1 MREEKKHAEV
11 GKRVRNTR
19 KDQSKAGVINFI
31 LTGLHAACMH
41 CMQSACRA
49 VKIELK
55 PGLNLMRVPDA
66 PQSALIIRMDM
77 QSPLTALHASCM
89 HCMQTCQDC
98 ECCLKSKSLSDMWL
112 PDPYPMQGFLWKGG
126 SSYFTPRW
134 VYAIFQH
141 NIGKLQNGI
150 FQEAI
155 KLICKEFLEQ
165 NGLSKSL
172 KMENIVRSYVW
183 SHSSIVL
190 ASLRGVNPG
199 LRGCNQCYV
208 VFLKIAHYMI
218 NQSYV

>member
-19 KDQSKAGVINFI
+19 KDQSMAGVINFI

-66 PQSALIIRMDM
+66 PQSALIIRMFL

-98 ECCLKSKSLSDMWL
+98 VCCLKSKSLSDMCL

-126 SSYFTPRW
+126 SKLGNRHSLVGALGWQARDGPSWISRSRSFFPCNWITHGTNP
-134 VYAIFQH
+134 AIFH
-141 NIGKLQNGI
+141 LILTPY
-150 FQEAI
+150 EAI
-155 KLICKEFLEQ
+155 NRHLRIL
-165 NGLSKSL
+165 L
-172 KMENIVRSYVW
+172 K
-183 SHSSIVL
+183 
-190 ASLRGVNPG
+190 
-199 LRGCNQCYV
+199 
-208 VFLKIAHYMI
+208 K
-218 NQSYV
+218 

>member
-19 KDQSKAGVINFI
+19 KDQSMAGVINFI
-31 LTGLHAACMH
+31 LTGVHAACMH

-126 SSYFTPRW
+126 SIYCGFHWQLNPQCLPR
-134 VYAIFQH
+134 
-141 NIGKLQNGI
+141 LS
-150 FQEAI
+150 
-155 KLICKEFLEQ
+155 LEMTCFIVTVIVEKQ
-165 NGLSKSL
+165 WHFESPASWIPHWKVQFSDSL
-172 KMENIVRSYVW
+172 GRP
-183 SHSSIVL
+183 L
-190 ASLRGVNPG
+190 LRTLWADPPPPP
-199 LRGCNQCYV
+199 
-208 VFLKIAHYMI
+208 
-218 NQSYV
+218 

>member
-1 MREEKKHAEV
+1 MQFFVWGRWPLILSILGCNWFWCRRKYKPPVTQGVKSGQMREEKKHAEV

-77 QSPLTALHASCM
+77 QSSLTALHASCM

-98 ECCLKSKSLSDMWL
+98 VCCLKSKSLSDMCL

-126 SSYFTPRW
+126 S
-134 VYAIFQH
+134 
-141 NIGKLQNGI
+141 N
-150 FQEAI
+150 
-155 KLICKEFLEQ
+155 
-165 NGLSKSL
+165 
-172 KMENIVRSYVW
+172 M
-183 SHSSIVL
+183 
-190 ASLRGVNPG
+190 
-199 LRGCNQCYV
+199 
-208 VFLKIAHYMI
+208 
-218 NQSYV
+218 

>member
-55 PGLNLMRVPDA
+55 PGLILMRVPDA
-66 PQSALIIRMDM
+66 PQSALIIRMFL

-98 ECCLKSKSLSDMWL
+98 VCCLKSKSLSDMCL
-112 PDPYPMQGFLWKGG
+112 PDPYPMQVFLWKGG
-126 SSYFTPRW
+126 STCKVVSQISCYLYIYKIEAKKVLGNATTHRALVLSSWNFNTDPAQYGRWTLVKIIWFGPRVPVLGSNLGRALSFEESFEALKW
-134 VYAIFQH
+134 DFA
-141 NIGKLQNGI
+141 GKL
-150 FQEAI
+150 E
-155 KLICKEFLEQ
+155 
-165 NGLSKSL
+165 
-172 KMENIVRSYVW
+172 
-183 SHSSIVL
+183 
-190 ASLRGVNPG
+190 
-199 LRGCNQCYV
+199 
-208 VFLKIAHYMI
+208 
-218 NQSYV
+218 